1 MKKHIIAI
9 ALTLILIFALAFPA
23 LPVSAQDSAVY
34 PKYIIQSGDSLG
46 YIADLFGT
54 TVNEIVSLNQLSNP
68 DLVSPGDVILIP
80 GFAGI
85 SGTLLIRPTELGEYY
100 SYLPIKYQTEE
111 ATLGTIN
118 QILSP
123 SQVYAG
129 SQLIIPVQDENQI
142 LKPVKYN
149 PQDITGLEYAALTD
163 QNPQLLNQI
172 NRRQNL
178 TIMPAGNVI
187 FVPPSSNTNTVS
199 LFAPDLTK
207 VSLYPLPLKQGA
219 TEVVEIQADEPVT
232 ISGTLGEYT
241 LNFFSEKSG
250 EFVTL
255 QGIHALAKP
264 GLVNLTINCV
274 FSDGRTTSYSQSV
287 LLKPGVFDVDPPLS
301 VDPATIDPAVT
312 GPENELVHNLIS
324 KITPSKMWTGIFS
337 SPAYYQEYNSLFGTR
352 RQYND
357 DPTITFHTGVDF
369 AGGLTLPITA
379 PAPGKVVFAGPLTV
393 RGNTVFI
400 DHGWGVFS
408 GFFHQDTV
416 LVKEGDQV
424 VTGQQI
430 GTVGNTGR
438 VNGSGDYYGAGAHL
452 HWELWVNGVQVNPLD
467 WLVQEY
473 PDDKS

>member
-1 MKKHIIAI
+1 VKKNI
-9 ALTLILIFALAFPA
+9 LTINLILFLLFTFAFPVVPA
-23 LPVSAQDSAVY
+23 SAQESTIY
-34 PKYIIQSGDSLG
+34 PKYVIQSGDSLG

-54 TVNEIVSLNQLSNP
+54 TVNEIVSLNQISNP
-68 DLVSPGDVILIP
+68 DLVSPGDVILVP
-80 GFAGI
+80 SFSGI
-85 SGTLLIRPTELGEYY
+85 SGTLLIRPSELGEYY

-111 ATLGTIN
+111 KTLDLIN

-129 SQLIIPVQDENQI
+129 SQLIIPIQDENQI

-149 PQDITGLEYAALTD
+149 RQDISGLEYAVLSD
-163 QNPQLLNQI
+163 QNPQLLNQL
-172 NRRQNL
+172 NRQHNL
-178 TIMPAGNVI
+178 SLIPAGSVI
-187 FVPPSSNTNTVS
+187 FVPQSSSFNSVS
-199 LFAPDLTK
+199 LFAPDLTN
-207 VSLYPLPLKQGA
+207 VSLYPLPLKQGG
-219 TEVVEIQADEPVT
+219 TEVIEIQSDKPVT
-232 ISGTLGEYT
+232 ISGTLGEYP
-241 LNFFSEKSG
+241 LIFFNEKPG
-250 EFVTL
+250 KYIAL

-264 GLVNLTINCV
+264 GLVNLTIDCV
-274 FSDGRTTSYSQSV
+274 FADGLKTSNSQSV
-287 LLKPGVFDVDPPLS
+287 LLTPGVFDVDPPLS

-312 GPENELVHNLIS
+312 GPENELVRSLIS
-324 KITPSKMWTGIFS
+324 SVTPLKMWTGIFS

-408 GFFHQDTV
+408 GFFHQDTI
-416 LVKEGDQV
+416 LVKAGDQV

-473 PDDKS
+473 PDD

>member
-1 MKKHIIAI
+1 VKKNILAI

-80 GFAGI
+80 SFAGI

-111 ATLGTIN
+111 ATLEIMN

-149 PQDITGLEYAALTD
+149 RQDVTGLEYAVLTD

-172 NRRQNL
+172 NRQKNL

-187 FVPPSSNTNTVS
+187 FVPQSTNTKTAS
-199 LFAPDLTK
+199 LFAPELTK

-219 TEVVEIQADEPVT
+219 TEVV
-232 ISGTLGEYT
+232 
-241 LNFFSEKSG
+241 
-250 EFVTL
+250 
-255 QGIHALAKP
+255 
-264 GLVNLTINCV
+264 
-274 FSDGRTTSYSQSV
+274 
-287 LLKPGVFDVDPPLS
+287 
-301 VDPATIDPAVT
+301 
-312 GPENELVHNLIS
+312 
-324 KITPSKMWTGIFS
+324 
-337 SPAYYQEYNSLFGTR
+337 
-352 RQYND
+352 
-357 DPTITFHTGVDF
+357 
-369 AGGLTLPITA
+369 
-379 PAPGKVVFAGPLTV
+379 
-393 RGNTVFI
+393 
-400 DHGWGVFS
+400 
-408 GFFHQDTV
+408 
-416 LVKEGDQV
+416 
-424 VTGQQI
+424 
-430 GTVGNTGR
+430 
-438 VNGSGDYYGAGAHL
+438 
-452 HWELWVNGVQVNPLD
+452 
-467 WLVQEY
+467 
-473 PDDKS
+473 